1 MTREIKCT
9 LEIEDDGIVTL
20 RDRRGCMMAKIRC
33 DMNGFGTFTRIQEGE
48 DCDNYWIAVKP
59 SDGVV
64 FGDREAGVPPLFSRA
79 KMVVEEFKFRL
90 EKK

>member
-1 MTREIKCT
+1 MTKQIKCIM
-9 LEIEDDGIVTL
+9 EIEDDGIVTL
-20 RDRRGCMMAKIRC
+20 RGRRGEMLAKIRC
-33 DMNGFGTFTRIQEGE
+33 DMDGFGTFTRIQEGE

-59 SDGVV
+59 SDHAV
-64 FGDREAGVPPLFSRA
+64 FGDWEAGVPPLFSRA